1 MVFNPTLLA
10 PVNSGASPVDL
21 CYDGNGG
28 MWVSNYAGNTVTRY
42 WRDTGAVVGTYAVGT
57 APKGVVAAGSFIWVC
72 NSDDNT
78 VSKLTLA
85 GVTVGVFAC
94 GGTSPQELC
103 FDGENIW
110 TANYLSNNVSKI
122 RISDGAVVGVYGV
135 GTSPFIVCFD
145 GTYVWSANYGSDN
158 VTKLLASNGSVAGT
172 YAVGASPIG
181 ICWDGAYIWV
191 AANIAGSVQ
200 KLNPNTGAVIGTLSG
215 LTSPYLICSD
225 GVRIWC
231 SLNGTDSVVAINRGP
246 VTLAATVTLGGGLVS
261 NLAFDEDD
269 GLWVAINSL
278 NRVARVSIYD
288 APPSL
293 AAYPW
298 IVVNEPLTATLS
310 GAEFGAYGV
319 GRNPAGVCA
328 DSSGNIWVCDYSDAT
343 VTKLD
348 GVFGGILGVY
358 PVGVSPQGVCYD
370 PGTGAVW
377 VANHDDDTVTKLGL
391 DGSVLGTYPVGAGP
405 TACVALGAWVFVA
418 NGDAGTVTKLLAS
431 TGAVVGS
438 PISVGTLPQS
448 ICAAGLN
455 VWTAN
460 LGSNNVTKILAS
472 TGAVVGTYGVGAAPR
487 SVFAAGPNIWT
498 ANGSASSA
506 TKFLAST
513 GAVIGTYS
521 TGLGSAEAGCFDGT
535 NVWVTNALFASG
547 KVTALLE
554 SSGAIRGTF
563 TVGNGIDPN
572 NICFD
577 GNNGLWVPDFNGAS
591 VTRLSAFVGGPT
603 DQTARLDFATGKL
616 TFNSMLRRR
625 GTASVPFFVD
635 ATDASGPGGSQYA
648 PTEGSPVYLSDLTPS
663 SVRRVYAGKFN
674 DTTTSCVDNAGNL
687 RVTMSCVSLESC
699 FDTILVNARIYENTT
714 CGAIFA
720 DLFALAT
727 GSPVT
732 LGVVDAGATLAKF
745 VVSNFPK
752 ISDLF
757 DQLATASSYVWGV
770 DPSDSTAFFHAPSAV
785 DTPFDLQT
793 SDLQFASFNVK
804 KDLRDYRN
812 RQLIQT
818 SYDAFAHSSELFANS
833 DMVSLPQGPSS
844 FRLMRPVNQ
853 VTNAWY
859 TYNTQSTASG
869 TFSGQPNPGD
879 AIEITFPQSGS
890 VYNWRASVC
899 PSSPS
904 FYALGQIIIDPNGHV
919 QKVTTGPGYAG
930 LTQPV
935 WSTDGGFVTDGPPP
949 CQSTG
954 ITWTD
959 QGVQGFANNDA
970 SVYVFVTALDNTQWG
985 QVLIGAT
992 LTETIRNFV
1001 DALNALD
1008 TTNTQAG
1015 GSASRGRGVTFSWP
1029 TWENPLVNGDRY
1041 TSGSVIHVRNKPA
1054 GAQYVAA
1061 LNYTPVSSTQFA
1073 WSAPYTS
1080 GGQTKFNT
1088 SICPVGLYG
1097 TLATSG
1103 LAYQPGSDVVSLSF
1117 PLGLPPNVGL
1127 LLQVEYTRA
1136 DGDSI
1141 TVENT
1146 AEVALRAAIEHSS
1159 GKYQQR
1165 MTANPAWTNIQA
1177 LAQVQAVLAAYCVV
1191 PQTFAFVTARP
1202 GILGGYLLTITLA
1215 TPAGFAALVNG
1226 GWCVTEVNAEWLPK
1240 KPWIDQALA
1249 PPGSEYGHFR
1259 YTARVVDVAQ
1269 IGDFVD
1275 FWRGLGGGSSTGSA
1289 VVVGGSQASGAL
1301 SPLNPGQIYAVE
1313 QSQIAGL
1320 GLGTADNPTMVIV
1333 KDYSHMLIW
1342 TGTSFQFADGGS
1354 NYYVFSDHAPSPGS
1368 PAIENGWAPC
1378 DGSTVNYLLGT
1389 GALASKTLP
1398 NLTGGSYFLELTGSG
1413 GTGATHSEVLGTVTG
1428 SASGISGSVSS
1439 TGTVS
1444 GVTISGTVSL
1454 SGVTVNG
1461 NVNGAVVTLSDV
1473 TGHVHLDSVTNWV
1486 NAGHVSVSLSGVSV
1500 SLSGVSIDLSGVTVD
1515 NDGMGDLS
1523 VDMTDLELTSDATGI
1538 SINYSGTGISDIGHD
1553 HDVAF
1558 TTTAISDEEGSVE
1571 VVDFVDSPTGE
1582 GFADINDPTH
1592 SHTITDPHHSHNG
1605 LGVLDVAGTPGLAGS
1620 ASFSGSGSLS
1630 GSPTVTASTSP
1641 VDEDL
1646 VFVSGAGNVTSSSFT
1661 QTSISGSATWSQS
1674 GTGSGTCSTTGS
1686 FSGASGSISGVS
1698 TGGKP
1703 SRVSMQAW
1711 FRL

>member
-10 PVNSGASPVDL
+10 PVNVGGNPVDL
-21 CYDGNGG
+21 CYDGNGCV
-28 MWVSNYAGNTVTRY
+28 WVSNTTDNTVTRMR
-42 WRDTGAVVGTYAVGT
+42 RDTGAVVGTYTTGGG
-57 APKGVVAAGSFIWVC
+57 PKGVVAAGSFVWVC
-72 NSDDNT
+72 NSSDNT

-85 GVTVGVFAC
+85 GATVGVFAC

-110 TANYLSNNVSKI
+110 TANSGSNNVSKI
-122 RISDGAVVGVYGV
+122 RISDGAVVGTYGV

-145 GTYVWSANYGSDN
+145 GTYVWSANSGSNN
-158 VTKLLASNGSVAGT
+158 VTKLLASTGAAAGT
-172 YAVGASPIG
+172 FAVGASPIG

-191 AANIAGSVQ
+191 AATGANLIQ
-200 KLNPNTGAVIGTLSG
+200 KVNPSTGAVIGSLSAAAPF
-215 LTSPYLICSD
+215 LVCSD
-225 GVRIWC
+225 GVRVWAT
-231 SLNGTDSVVAINRGP
+231 LNGTDTVVAVNRGP
-246 VTLAATVTLGGGLVS
+246 ITLAATVTLGGGLVT
-261 NLAFDEDD
+261 NLAFDED
-269 GLWVAINSL
+269 GGIWVAVTTL
-278 NRVARVSIYD
+278 NRVARVRIYD
-288 APPSL
+288 AGASL
-293 AAYPW
+293 ASYPW
-298 IVVNEPLTATLS
+298 IVVNEPLTTTLS
-310 GAEFGAYGV
+310 GATFGTYGV
-319 GRNPAGVCA
+319 GRGPAGICA
-328 DSSGNIWVCDYSDAT
+328 DSSGAVWVCDYNDAT

-348 GVFGGILGVY
+348 GVFGGVLGVF
-358 PVGVSPQGVCYD
+358 PVGTNPEGACYD
-370 PGTGAVW
+370 AVTGTVW
-377 VANHDDDTVTKLGL
+377 VANYADDTVTKLAL
-391 DGSVLGTYPVGAGP
+391 DGTVLGTFAVGDGPSSCVAVGANI
-405 TACVALGAWVFVA
+405 FVA
-418 NGDAGTVTKLLAS
+418 NSNAGTVTKLLAS
-431 TGAVVGS
+431 TGAAVGS
-438 PISVGTLPQS
+438 PIAVGAFPQA
-448 ICAAGLN
+448 ICVDAAGLN

-460 LGSNNVTKILAS
+460 LSGNTLTKILAS
-472 TGAVVGTYGVGAAPR
+472 TGAVVGTYAVGTAPS
-487 SVFAAGPNIWT
+487 SVFAAGPNIWCVNSGAGT
-498 ANGSASSA
+498 A
-506 TKFLAST
+506 TKLLAST
-513 GAVIGTYS
+513 GGAIGTYS
-521 TGLGSAEAGCFDGT
+521 VGSGTPQAGCFDGV
-535 NVWVTNALFASG
+535 NVWVTNLISPAG
-547 KVTALLE
+547 TITALLE
-554 SSGAIRGTF
+554 SSGAIRHTF
-563 TVGNGIDPN
+563 PCGDDPDRV
-572 NICFD
+572 CYD
-577 GNNGLWVPDFNGAS
+577 GNNGLWISDFVGNT

-603 DQTARLDFATGKL
+603 DQTGRLDTAAGKL

-625 GTASVPFFVD
+625 GTATIPFYID
-635 ATDASGPGGSQYA
+635 ASDTSGPGGSQYA

-674 DTTTSCVDNAGNL
+674 DITTSCIDNTGNL
-687 RVTMSCVSLESC
+687 RLSMSCVSLESC

-1354 NYYVFSDHAPSPGS
+1354 NYYVFSDHVPSPGS
-1368 PAIENGWAPC
+1368 PAVQNGWAPC
-1378 DGSTVNYLLGT
+1378 DGSTVNYLLGDGT
-1389 GALASKTLP
+1389 LASKTLP
-1398 NLTGGSYFLELTGSG
+1398 NLTGGSYFLELGT

-1444 GVTISGTVSL
+1444 GVTISGTVNV
-1454 SGVTVNG
+1454 SGVTVHG

-1473 TGHVHLDSVTNWV
+1473 SGHVHLDSVTNWV
-1486 NAGHVSVSLSGVSV
+1486 NAGHISLSGVSV
-1500 SLSGVSIDLSGVTVD
+1500 SLSGVDIDLSGVTVD
-1515 NDGMGDLS
+1515 NDGLGDLS
-1523 VDMTDLELTSDATGI
+1523 VDMTGLEISTSTTGV
-1538 SINYSGTGISDIGHD
+1538 SVNSNTTGISDLGHD
-1553 HDVAF
+1553 HDVGF

-1582 GFADINDPTH
+1582 GFANIHDPGH
-1592 SHTITDPHHSHNG
+1592 IHIITDTGHSHNG
-1605 LGVLDVAGTPGLAGS
+1605 LGVLDVAGTPGLTGDT
-1620 ASFSGSGSLS
+1620 SFSGSGSLS
-1630 GSPTVTASTSP
+1630 GTPTASTSP
-1641 VDEDL
+1641 DDEDL
-1646 VFVSGAGNVTSSSFT
+1646 VFVSGAGSVTSSSFT

-1703 SRVSMQAW
+1703 PRVSMQAW